1 MYIKKLFCYVKYA
14 FKSIILIY
22 KHFLMFFIILRQ
34 IAIIIFEQLVHER
47 LDI

>member
-22 KHFLMFFIILRQ
+22 KHFMFFIILRQ